1 MKCRLYTKTHVITLE
16 KEGDFWETHCKL
28 VEAMGIKDLGPVVDE
43 KHAAQIVALSV
54 RRMARIAVQGVGNG
68 TNTGKISK
76 RKAVK

>member
-16 KEGDFWETHCKL
+16 KDGDFWETHCKL

-54 RRMARIAVQGVGNG
+54 RRMARGVQAAVGSDINS
-68 TNTGKISK
+68 GKTFK